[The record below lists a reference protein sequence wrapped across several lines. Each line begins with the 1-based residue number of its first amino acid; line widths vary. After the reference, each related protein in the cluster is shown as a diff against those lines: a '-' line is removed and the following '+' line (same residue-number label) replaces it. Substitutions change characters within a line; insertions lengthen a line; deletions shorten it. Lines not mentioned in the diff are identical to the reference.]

1 MIACERKLA
10 EYGLPRSS
18 TWSVLKL
25 WPDMA
30 PNVITAS
37 LIPRGQ
43 RSSISRCHCPPSSP
57 SSLSFSHL
65 PIPKR
70 HTSSLS
76 VPLSTLAH
84 LQPISATSFASCSS
98 HAHFLHTCPPL
109 DSPTICPFPSAR
121 SPICPF
127 PSCHPLPHPLHPTQE
142 SQPNATTKY
151 LRLACAQNISVLL
164 KHATP
169 MTEHRILTNKNK
181 NRKMIE
187 QANCSGRSLG
197 YRSLPQ
203 DQSPKKQNMSSFK
216 KKRGVKKSRPYDFVQ
231 PWLIQHWSGQW
242 LRGGFFESQCG
253 SHRVPSGRTA
263 WRFDR
268 D

>member
-1 MIACERKLA
+1 M
-10 EYGLPRSS
+10 P
-18 TWSVLKL
+18 
-25 WPDMA
+25 

-37 LIPRGQ
+37 LIPPDQ
-43 RSSISRCHCPPSSP
+43 RSSIRKCHCPPSSP

-65 PIPKR
+65 PNSQ
-70 HTSSLS
+70 TSHLFSSCPSLY
-76 VPLSTLAH
+76 LA
-84 LQPISATSFASCSS
+84 SFATRLCYIVCYLLFPCP
-98 HAHFLHTCPPL
+98 HPTHLPPL
-109 DSPTICPFPSAR
+109 DF
-121 SPICPF
+121 SPICPSPSTLSPSPS
-127 PSCHPLPHPLHPTQE
+127 PSCLPHPLHPLHPTQE

-169 MTEHRILTNKNK
+169 MTEHRILTKKNK

-203 DQSPKKQNMSSFK
+203 DQSQIEKKNCRHS
-216 KKRGVKKSRPYDFVQ
+216 KKRSGRKSRPYDFVQ

-253 SHRVPSGRTA
+253 SHRVSSGRTA